1 LSDIT
6 PVISPDPEPPALPPP
21 SLPFRRPADYYSS
34 PVGEAR
40 PLFPKWVPYGCGTAG
55 IVVLLIVFGAGI
67 AVSRGLL
74 GPFFELMFAT
84 TQGEIDKNFTRDVK
98 PADRQTFDAEMKTM
112 RALVRENRV
121 SIDRLQPLLRIIR
134 EDISDERV
142 TPKETQEL
150 IEEIRAINRQP
161 RK

>member
-1 LSDIT
+1 MIHLCFERHHARHFAGSGTCGAT
-6 PVISPDPEPPALPPP
+6 PPKLPIPRSGELLPSPGRKSKPAL
-21 SLPFRRPADYYSS
+21 
-34 PVGEAR
+34 
-40 PLFPKWVPYGCGTAG
+40 PKWVPYGCGTAG

-121 SIDRLQPLLRIIR
+121 SIDRLQ
-134 EDISDERV
+134 
-142 TPKETQEL
+142 
-150 IEEIRAINRQP
+150 
-161 RK
+161 